1 MTNIKIS
8 EQILSIISFYRNEI
22 LLIKSIYYNKN
33 TIIIKY
39 DYKKIY
45 NRRFTAMTT
54 CTILI

>member
-1 MTNIKIS
+1 MTNIKTS

-39 DYKKIY
+39 DYNKIY